1 GNGRT
6 MIRHGNQRTAET
18 YLEEG
23 HGCLAASNFPA
34 AISAYQRALELNPQ
48 SVEAAYNC
56 GVAFHRQ
63 GHLDQAIVCYNQAIR
78 LLPGLAE
85 AHFNLAHALSEVNRP
100 EEAEAAYR
108 ATMRL
113 QPQNAA
119 APYNLG
125 LLYKSRGQYPQAVE
139 AFNEAL
145 RLRPNYAEAHN
156 NIGVIWRDQNR
167 LDQARIC
174 FEQALAIKPDMV
186 EALYNLGVV
195 RHKQGDFAHALDT
208 FRRALELNPQ
218 YAPARWLYHLAL
230 PIFYAREEDIQAYRD
245 RFTTNLA
252 QLVRTTPLDTPPMRL
267 NAFEG
272 VAAFTNFYLQYQGR
286 DDLEL
291 QKEYGAFVTRV
302 MSVNFPQWSSRKPMP
317 AIAPGE
323 RIRVGYVS
331 SCMYGH
337 TIGVFLLGWL
347 EKHDRERFELFCYHV
362 GDRTDAL
369 TEAVQAVCDHF
380 YYLPGQVTAAAT
392 QITSDRLHVLV
403 HTDIGMNP
411 VTLQLAALR
420 LAPVQC
426 KGWGHPVTTG
436 LPTVDY
442 YLSSDLMESAQ
453 ASRHYSETLIR
464 LPNLALNYAPP
475 RLPSTTKSR
484 RQLGLPEEAVIY
496 LSTQSL
502 FKYLPQHDDIYPR
515 IAAKVPGAVFVFLAH
530 AEKGVTELFSQRFSK
545 AFATYDLPA
554 RCLFMPR
561 LNHVDF
567 LSLNMASDILLDTL
581 EWSGGKTSLEA
592 IACDLPVVTLPGQFM
607 RGRHTYAYLTRM
619 GLAQT
624 IATDKEEYIRLA
636 VRLGTDPAF
645 HAQVKNYIKDHRWVL
660 YRDTRVIDA
669 LETFYQQVCCP
680 SRFPEKMDASK
691 KGAISP

>member
-1 GNGRT
+1 MTRQGSKRS
-6 MIRHGNQRTAET
+6 AET
-18 YLEEG
+18 YLDEG
-23 HGCLAASNFPA
+23 NRCLTASNFQA
-34 AISAYQRALELNPQ
+34 ATSAYQRALELNPR
-48 SVEAAYNC
+48 SAEAAYNC

-63 GHLDQAIVCYNQAIR
+63 GQLDQAIACYKQAIR
-78 LLPGLAE
+78 LVPGLAE

-145 RLRPNYAEAHN
+145 RIRPNYAEAHN

-174 FEQALAIKPDMV
+174 FEQALAIKPNMV

-195 RHKQGDFAHALDT
+195 RHKQGDFALALET
-208 FRRALELNPQ
+208 FRRALELNPN
-218 YAPARWLYHLAL
+218 YGPARWLYHLAL
-230 PIFYAREEDIQAYRD
+230 PIFYSREEDIQACRD
-245 RFTTNLA
+245 RFATNLA
-252 QLVRTTPLDTPPMRL
+252 QLARTTPLDTYQMRR
-267 NAFEG
+267 NALDG

-291 QKEYGAFVTRV
+291 QKAYGAFATRV
-302 MSVNFPQWSSRKPMP
+302 MAANFPQWSSDKPMP
-317 AIAPGE
+317 DIASGE
-323 RIRVGYVS
+323 RIRLGYVS

-337 TIGVFLLGWL
+337 TIGIFLLGWL

-369 TEAVQAVCDHF
+369 TEAVRAASDHF
-380 YYLPGQVTAAAT
+380 HYLPGQVATAAA
-392 QITSDRLHVLV
+392 QIASDRLHVLV

-436 LPTVDY
+436 LPTIDY

-453 ASRHYSETLIR
+453 ADRHYSESLIR
-464 LPNLALNYAPP
+464 LPNLALNYTPP
-475 RLPSTTKSR
+475 HLPSTHKSR
-484 RQLGLPEEAVIY
+484 RQLDLPEEAVIY

-515 IAAKVPGAVFVFLAH
+515 IAAKVPGAVFVFVAH
-530 AEKGVTELFSQRFSK
+530 GEKRITELLTQRFSK
-545 AFATYDLPA
+545 AFAACNRPA
-554 RCLFMPR
+554 RLLFMPR
-561 LNHVDF
+561 LKHVDF

-607 RGRHTYAYLTRM
+607 RGRHTYAFLTRM
-619 GLAQT
+619 GLTQT
-624 IATDKEEYIRLA
+624 IAADKEAYIRLA

-645 HAQVKNYIKDHRWVL
+645 HAQVKNHIKDHKWVL
-660 YRDTRVIDA
+660 YRDTRVIEA
-669 LETFYQQVCCP
+669 LETFYQQVCRP
-680 SRFPEKMDASK
+680 SRFQENPDASD
-691 KGAISP
+691 KGAVTP